1 MPAFINKFWVSLTEP
16 VSLSKIDI
24 LIFQGIEQQFAALQ
38 KGFTEV
44 VPQHLLKPF
53 DERELELIIGG
64 LGKIDIDDWKANT
77 RLKVSIILHAVRV
90 TSYPM
95 KNLLLKSFHLEVI

>member
-1 MPAFINKFWVSLTEP
+1 MCFQKTFL
-16 VSLSKIDI
+16 L
-24 LIFQGIEQQFAALQ
+24 QGIEQQFAALQ

-77 RLKVSIILHAVRV
+77 RLKVSIVCPH
-90 TSYPM
+90 
-95 KNLLLKSFHLEVI
+95 NELL

>member
-1 MPAFINKFWVSLTEP
+1 MTPWNTAVSTPIVRNKWLEIQLNEP
-16 VSLSKIDI
+16 FV
-24 LIFQGIEQQFAALQ
+24 FQGIEQQFAALQ

-77 RLKVSIILHAVRV
+77 RLKVS
-90 TSYPM
+90 
-95 KNLLLKSFHLEVI
+95 VIS

>member
-1 MPAFINKFWVSLTEP
+1 MNL
-16 VSLSKIDI
+16 

-77 RLKVSIILHAVRV
+77 RLKVSLIWCAMHV
-90 TSYPM
+90 TSQWQ
-95 KNLLLKSFHLEVI
+95 K